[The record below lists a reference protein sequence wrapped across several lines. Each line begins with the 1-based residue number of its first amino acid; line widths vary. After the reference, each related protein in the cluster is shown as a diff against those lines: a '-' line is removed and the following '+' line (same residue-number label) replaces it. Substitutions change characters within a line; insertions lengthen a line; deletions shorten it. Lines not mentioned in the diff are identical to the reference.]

1 VAQGSFLI
9 FKYYF
14 MGDIYYITL
23 GMLFFKQT
31 NIKFLL
37 FKKLSLLGL
46 FRLKNLETS
55 GENRAHNVYL
65 SYFEKNIY
73 SLSAEAIFQCI
84 NKLYPLV
91 GLLLLKESL
100 FLFINI
106 DKNNEG
112 FLIKIFYSLL
122 KKIRA
127 YCIYD

>member
-1 VAQGSFLI
+1 
-9 FKYYF
+9 
-14 MGDIYYITL
+14 MP
-23 GMLFFKQT
+23 FFKQT

-37 FKKLSLLGL
+37 FKKLGLLGL
-46 FRLKNLETS
+46 FRLKNLEIS
-55 GENRAHNVYL
+55 GENRVRNVYL

-112 FLIKIFYSLL
+112 FLTKIFYSLL